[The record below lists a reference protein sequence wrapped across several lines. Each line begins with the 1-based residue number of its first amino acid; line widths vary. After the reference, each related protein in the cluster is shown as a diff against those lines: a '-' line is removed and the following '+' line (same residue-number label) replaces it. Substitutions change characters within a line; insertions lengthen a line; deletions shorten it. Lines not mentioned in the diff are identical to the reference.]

1 MKKLKT
7 GFIALALMAGVTFA
21 FASSKTHMPKKNDPT
36 YNWTHFDRNGIAIGT
51 LENATVEQA
60 VEDLGCDGSVS
71 IKCATAPGAPELF
84 YN

>member
-21 FASSKTHMPKKNDPT
+21 FASSKTHAPRKNDPT
-36 YNWTHFDRNGIAIGT
+36 YNWTHFDRNGNIIGT
-51 LENATVEQA
+51 LENATVEEA
-60 VEDLGCDGSVS
+60 REDLGCNGSLTV
-71 IKCATAPGAPELF
+71 KCATATGAPELY